1 MRITQKL
8 PLKKVYKLSPNL
20 ASNKHHRI
28 SNKRYHHTDF
38 EEDKIIVDEL
48 EGRINYPTLPHQPRL
63 EPPAQPLPEHKPDA
77 NHYL

>member
-1 MRITQKL
+1 LGIIELDDEEWGEEESEVRITQKL

-38 EEDKIIVDEL
+38 E
-48 EGRINYPTLPHQPRL
+48 
-63 EPPAQPLPEHKPDA
+63 
-77 NHYL
+77 